1 MRIFRTQDA
10 EHFNL
15 QSLPPFRYSMKTT
28 TAHPAA
34 RRSGTTK
41 DQTMLAILGVITI
54 LCLLA
59 AVMSKRLSPLVALI
73 ALPIIAALIG
83 GFGLQ
88 TSGFIITGIKNVA
101 PVVGMFVF
109 AILFF
114 GVMTDAGM
122 LDPII
127 DRILRTVGTR
137 PTRIVVGTALLALLV
152 HLDGSGAVTFLVT
165 IPAMLPLYTRLGI
178 DRRILACV
186 AAMAAGVNFLPWTG
200 PVLRSSAALHV
211 PVSELFQPLIPVQ
224 IVGLAFVFFC
234 AWMLGRREEK
244 RLGLGRFQ
252 TTAEHIDVVPQRV
265 LTEQEAVLRRPRL
278 FWLNL
283 LLTIAVMGIM
293 ISGWVDPVVMF
304 MVGTVLALCIN
315 YPNVDAQRARI
326 DAHAKTALTMASILL
341 AAGVFTGIMQGT
353 GMLKAMAE
361 VAVAQIPAG
370 HGKLIPMVVGFV
382 SMPLSLLFDPDSFYF
397 GVMPVI
403 AEVGRSLGVDPL
415 QVAQASLL
423 GVHTTGFP
431 VSPLTPATFLLVGL
445 CKVELADHQRFTI
458 PFLFAASVLMT
469 LTALLLGV
477 F

>member
-1 MRIFRTQDA
+1 
-10 EHFNL
+10 
-15 QSLPPFRYSMKTT
+15 
-28 TAHPAA
+28 
-34 RRSGTTK
+34 
-41 DQTMLAILGVITI
+41 MLATLGVITI
-54 LCLLA
+54 LAML
-59 AVMSKRLSPLVALI
+59 VSIMSKRISPLVALI
-73 ALPIIAALIG
+73 ALPIITALLA

-114 GVMTDAGM
+114 GIMTDAGM

-127 DRILRTVGTR
+127 DRILKRVGTR
-137 PTRIVVGTALLALLV
+137 PTRIVMGTALLALLV

-165 IPAMLPLYTRLGI
+165 IPAMLPLYTRLGM
-178 DRRILACV
+178 DKRILACV
-186 AAMAAGVNFLPWTG
+186 TAMAAGVNFLPWTG

-211 PVSELFQPLIPVQ
+211 PVSDLFQPLIPVQ
-224 IVGLAFVFFC
+224 IVGLIFVFTC
-234 AWMLGRREEK
+234 AFFLGRREER
-244 RLGLGRFQ
+244 RLGLGLDNL
-252 TTAEHIDVVPQRV
+252 DVKPHQRV
-265 LTEQEAVLRRPRL
+265 LSDAERELRKPRL
-278 FWLNL
+278 FWVNL
-283 LLTIAVMGIM
+283 LLTLVVMGVM
-293 ISGWVDPVVMF
+293 IAGVVDPVVMF
-304 MVGTVLALCIN
+304 MLGTVIALCIN
-315 YPNVDAQRARI
+315 YPAVDAQRARI

-361 VAVAQIPAG
+361 VAVGQIPAG
-370 HGKLIPMVVGFV
+370 HGKLIPVVVGFL

-397 GVMPVI
+397 GIMPVV
-403 AEVGRSLGVDPL
+403 AEVGKALGVDPM

-445 CKVELADHQRFTI
+445 CKIELADHQRFTI
-458 PFLFAASVLMT
+458 PFLFAASVIMT
-469 LTALLLGV
+469 LTAMVIGV